1 MKGLGDCWGLI
12 PKYQNQ
18 NREGVT
24 MTAKPKAKGFREK
37 LEDVYGFLTRLLA
50 DLEDNDPDS
59 QWRKQIEEVNED
71 LFRFLGK
78 AK

>member
-1 MKGLGDCWGLI
+1 
-12 PKYQNQ
+12 
-18 NREGVT
+18 

-37 LEDVYGFLTRLLA
+37 LEDVSGFLTRLLA
-50 DLEDNDPDS
+50 DLEDNDPNS